1 MAKPVVII
9 GAGLAG
15 ISAALHL
22 EKHNREVIVLESS
35 DRAGG
40 RVATDR
46 IDGYLCDRGFQLI
59 NAKYPALQE
68 LDVIGEIDFIPAP
81 RIIEVAMGTARF
93 SLGDPRVSPWSALDR
108 ATGTM
113 PEKLALIRYLLT
125 KSVSSKSIGEELR
138 DAGTGNLYSRVLEPF
153 LSGVFLTSPDR
164 VDAIYGKSVIKSFI
178 NGSPGVPRD
187 GVGELSKA
195 LGSRL
200 RDLRLNNRVEA
211 IRGSMVETNNG
222 SIDASE
228 IIVATDATTASQ
240 LLDLRDIP
248 ALVGC
253 TTWYHSVDSDS
264 RNARLI
270 IDGQGRGPVLNT
282 LAISKISSAYAPAG
296 KDLISTTTPL
306 SITESETRRHLSL
319 MWGCDTRDW
328 ELIAKYEIPS
338 ALPLQS
344 VGRALSQSVLVRE
357 NIYCIGDH
365 RSTPSQQGA
374 LFTGTLAAQLI
385 LNK

>member
-22 EKHNREVIVLESS
+22 EQHNRETIVLESG

-40 RVATDR
+40 RVATDC

-68 LDVIGEIDFIPAP
+68 LDVIKEIDFIKAP
-81 RIIEVAMGTARF
+81 RIVEVAMGTARF
-93 SLGDPRVSPWSALDR
+93 TLGDPRVSPWSALDR
-108 ATGTM
+108 ATGTL

-125 KSVSSKSIGEELR
+125 KSVSSRSIGEELR
-138 DAGTGNLYSRVLEPF
+138 AAGTGNLYSRVLEPF
-153 LSGVFLTSPDR
+153 LSGVFLASPDR
-164 VDAIYGKSVIKSFI
+164 VDAIYGKSVIKSFVS
-178 NGSPGVPRD
+178 GSPGVPRY

-195 LGSRL
+195 LSSRL
-200 RDLRLNNRVEA
+200 RDLRLGNRVEA
-211 IRGSMVETNNG
+211 IRGSIVETNNG
-222 SIDASE
+222 SIQASE

-248 ALVGC
+248 TLVGC
-253 TTWYHSVDSDS
+253 TTWYHSVDSTS
-264 RNARLI
+264 RNGRLI
-270 IDGQGRGPVLNT
+270 IDGQGRGPIFNT
-282 LAISKISSAYAPAG
+282 LAISQISSSYAPAG

-328 ELIAKYEIPS
+328 ELVAKYEIPS

-344 VGRALSQSVLVRE
+344 VGRALSQSILVRE
-357 NIYCIGDH
+357 NVYCIGDH

-374 LFTGTLAAQLI
+374 LFTGRLAAQLI

>member
-22 EKHNREVIVLESS
+22 EQHNRETIVLESG

-40 RVATDR
+40 RVATDC

-68 LDVIGEIDFIPAP
+68 LDVIKEIDFIKAP
-81 RIIEVAMGTARF
+81 RIVEVAMGTARF
-93 SLGDPRVSPWSALDR
+93 TLGDPRVSPWSALDR
-108 ATGTM
+108 ATGTL

-125 KSVSSKSIGEELR
+125 KSVSSRSIGEELR
-138 DAGTGNLYSRVLEPF
+138 AAGTGNLYSRVLEPF
-153 LSGVFLTSPDR
+153 LSGVFLASPDR
-164 VDAIYGKSVIKSFI
+164 VDAIYGKSVIKSFVS
-178 NGSPGVPRD
+178 GSPGVPRY

-195 LGSRL
+195 LSSRL
-200 RDLRLNNRVEA
+200 RDLRLGNRVEA
-211 IRGSMVETNNG
+211 IRGSIVETNNG
-222 SIDASE
+222 SIEASE

-248 ALVGC
+248 TLVGC
-253 TTWYHSVDSDS
+253 TTWYHSVDSTS
-264 RNARLI
+264 RNGRLI
-270 IDGQGRGPVLNT
+270 IDGQGRGPIFNT
-282 LAISKISSAYAPAG
+282 LAISQISSSYAPAG

-328 ELIAKYEIPS
+328 ELVAKYEIPS

-344 VGRALSQSVLVRE
+344 VGRALSQSILVRE
-357 NIYCIGDH
+357 NVYCIGDH

-374 LFTGTLAAQLI
+374 LFTGRLAAQLI

>member
-22 EKHNREVIVLESS
+22 EKNNREVIVLESS

-108 ATGTM
+108 ATGTL

-125 KSVSSKSIGEELR
+125 KSVAAKSIGEELR
-138 DAGTGNLYSRVLEPF
+138 AAGTGDLYSRVLEPF

-164 VDAIYGKSVIKSFI
+164 VDAIYGKSVIKSFVS
-178 NGSPGVPRD
+178 GSPGVPRN

-195 LGSRL
+195 LASRL

-211 IRGSMVETNNG
+211 IRGSIVETNNG

-270 IDGQGRGPVLNT
+270 IDGQGRGPVMNT

-306 SITESETRRHLSL
+306 SITESETRRHLSV

>member
-1 MAKPVVII
+1 MAKPVVVI

-22 EKHNREVIVLESS
+22 EKNNREVIVLESS

-59 NAKYPALQE
+59 NSKYPALQE
-68 LDVIGEIDFIPAP
+68 LDVIKEIDFIKAP
-81 RIIEVAMGTARF
+81 RIVEVAMGTARF
-93 SLGDPRVSPWSALDR
+93 TLGDPRVSPWSALDR

-113 PEKLALIRYLLT
+113 PEKLSLIRYLLT
-125 KSVSSKSIGEELR
+125 KSVSTKSIGEELR

-153 LSGVFLTSPDR
+153 LSGVFLASPDR
-164 VDAIYGKSVIKSFI
+164 VDAIYGKSVIKSFVS
-178 NGSPGVPRD
+178 GSPGVPRN

-195 LGSRL
+195 LASRL
-200 RDLRLNNRVEA
+200 SDLRLNNRVEA

-253 TTWYHSVDSDS
+253 TTWYHSVNSDS

-282 LAISKISSAYAPAG
+282 LAISQISSAYAPAG

-306 SITESETRRHLSL
+306 SITESETRRHLSV

>member
-1 MAKPVVII
+1 MPKPVVVI

-22 EKHNREVIVLESS
+22 EKNNREVIVLESS

-59 NAKYPALQE
+59 NSKYPALQE
-68 LDVIGEIDFIPAP
+68 LDVIKEIEFIKAP
-81 RIIEVAMGTARF
+81 RIVEVAMGTTRF
-93 SLGDPRVSPWSALDR
+93 ALGDPRVTPWSALDR
-108 ATGTM
+108 ATGTL

-125 KSVSSKSIGEELR
+125 KSVAAKSIGEELR
-138 DAGTGNLYSRVLEPF
+138 AAGTGDLYSRVLEPF

-164 VDAIYGKSVIKSFI
+164 VDAKYGKSVIKSFVS
-178 NGSPGVPRD
+178 GSPGVPRY

-195 LGSRL
+195 LSSRL
-200 RDLRLNNRVEA
+200 RDLRLGNRVEA
-211 IRGSMVETNNG
+211 IRGSVVETNNG
-222 SIDASE
+222 SVDASE

-248 ALVGC
+248 ELVGC

-270 IDGQGRGPVLNT
+270 IDGQNRGPAINT
-282 LAISKISSAYAPAG
+282 LAISKISSAYAPEG

-319 MWGCDTRDW
+319 LWGCDTRDW

-374 LFTGTLAAQLI
+374 LFTGSLAAQLI

>member
-1 MAKPVVII
+1 MAKPVVVI

-22 EKHNREVIVLESS
+22 EKNNREVIVLESS

-59 NAKYPALQE
+59 NSKYPALQE
-68 LDVIGEIDFIPAP
+68 LDVIKEIDFIKAP
-81 RIIEVAMGTARF
+81 RIVEVAMGTARF
-93 SLGDPRVSPWSALDR
+93 TLGDPRVSPWSALDR
-108 ATGTM
+108 ATGTL

-125 KSVSSKSIGEELR
+125 KSVAAKSIGEELR

-153 LSGVFLTSPDR
+153 LSGVFLASPDR
-164 VDAIYGKSVIKSFI
+164 VDAIYGKSVIKSFVS
-178 NGSPGVPRD
+178 GSPGVPRN

-195 LGSRL
+195 LASRL
-200 RDLRLNNRVEA
+200 SDLRLNNRVEA

-248 ALVGC
+248 VLAGC

-270 IDGQGRGPVLNT
+270 IDGQGRGPVMNT

-306 SITESETRRHLSL
+306 SITESETRRHLSV

>member
-22 EKHNREVIVLESS
+22 EQHNRETIVLESG

-40 RVATDR
+40 RVATDC

-68 LDVIGEIDFIPAP
+68 LDVIKEIDFIKAP
-81 RIIEVAMGTARF
+81 RIVEVAMGTARF
-93 SLGDPRVSPWSALDR
+93 TLGDPRVSPWSALDR
-108 ATGTM
+108 ATGTL

-125 KSVSSKSIGEELR
+125 KSVSSRSIGEELR
-138 DAGTGNLYSRVLEPF
+138 AAGTGNLYSRVLEPF
-153 LSGVFLTSPDR
+153 LSGVFLASPGR
-164 VDAIYGKSVIKSFI
+164 VDAIYGKSVIKSFVS
-178 NGSPGVPRD
+178 GSPGVPRY

-195 LGSRL
+195 LSSRL
-200 RDLRLNNRVEA
+200 RDLRLGNRVEA
-211 IRGSMVETNNG
+211 IRGSIVETNNG
-222 SIDASE
+222 SIQASE

-248 ALVGC
+248 TLVGC
-253 TTWYHSVDSDS
+253 TTWYHSVDSTS
-264 RNARLI
+264 RNGRLI
-270 IDGQGRGPVLNT
+270 IDGQGRGPIFNT
-282 LAISKISSAYAPAG
+282 LAISQISSSYAPAG

-328 ELIAKYEIPS
+328 ELVAKYEIPS

-344 VGRALSQSVLVRE
+344 VGRALSQSILVRE
-357 NIYCIGDH
+357 NVYCIGDH

-374 LFTGTLAAQLI
+374 LFTGRLAAQLI

>member
-22 EKHNREVIVLESS
+22 EQHNRETIVLESG

-40 RVATDR
+40 RVATDC

-68 LDVIGEIDFIPAP
+68 LDVIKEIDFIKAP
-81 RIIEVAMGTARF
+81 RIVEVAMGTARF
-93 SLGDPRVSPWSALDR
+93 TLGDPRVSPWSALDR
-108 ATGTM
+108 ATGTL
-113 PEKLALIRYLLT
+113 PEKLDLIRYLLT
-125 KSVSSKSIGEELR
+125 KSVSSRSIGEELR
-138 DAGTGNLYSRVLEPF
+138 AAGTGNLYSRVLEPF
-153 LSGVFLTSPDR
+153 LSGVFLASPGR
-164 VDAIYGKSVIKSFI
+164 VDAIYGKSVIKSFVR
-178 NGSPGVPRD
+178 GSPGVPRY

-195 LGSRL
+195 LSSRL
-200 RDLRLNNRVEA
+200 RDLRLGNRVEA
-211 IRGSMVETNNG
+211 IRGSIVETNNG
-222 SIDASE
+222 SIEASE

-248 ALVGC
+248 TLVGC
-253 TTWYHSVDSDS
+253 TTWYHSVDSTS
-264 RNARLI
+264 RNGRLI
-270 IDGQGRGPVLNT
+270 IDGQGRGPIFNT
-282 LAISKISSAYAPAG
+282 LAISQVSSSYAPAG

-328 ELIAKYEIPS
+328 ELVAKYEIPS

-357 NIYCIGDH
+357 NVYCIGDH

-374 LFTGTLAAQLI
+374 LFTGRLAAQLI

>member
-1 MAKPVVII
+1 MAKPVVVI

-22 EKHNREVIVLESS
+22 EKNNREVIVLESS

-68 LDVIGEIDFIPAP
+68 LDVIEEIDFIPAP

-93 SLGDPRVSPWSALDR
+93 TLGDPRVSPWSALDR
-108 ATGTM
+108 ATGTL

-125 KSVSSKSIGEELR
+125 KSVATKSIGEELR
-138 DAGTGNLYSRVLEPF
+138 AAGSGNLYSRVLEPF
-153 LSGVFLTSPDR
+153 LSGVFLASPDC

-178 NGSPGVPRD
+178 SGSPGVPRH

-195 LGSRL
+195 LSSRL
-200 RDLRLNNRVEA
+200 RDLRLSHRVEA
-211 IRGSMVETNNG
+211 IRGNIVETNNG
-222 SIDASE
+222 AIDASE

-248 ALVGC
+248 ELVGC
-253 TTWYHSVDSDS
+253 TTWYHSVDSAT

-270 IDGQGRGPVLNT
+270 IDGQSRGPVMNT
-282 LAISKISSAYAPAG
+282 LVISKISSSYAPAG

-319 MWGCDTRDW
+319 LWGCDTRDW
-328 ELIAKYEIPS
+328 ELVAKYEIPS

-344 VGRALSQSVLVRE
+344 VGRTLSQSVLVRQ

>member
-68 LDVIGEIDFIPAP
+68 LDVIKEIDFIKAP
-81 RIIEVAMGTARF
+81 RIVEVAMGTARF
-93 SLGDPRVSPWSALDR
+93 TLGDPRVSPWSALDR
-108 ATGTM
+108 ATGSM
-113 PEKLALIRYLLT
+113 PEKLSLIRYLLT
-125 KSVSSKSIGEELR
+125 KSVSTKSIGEELR

-153 LSGVFLTSPDR
+153 LSGVFLASPDR
-164 VDAIYGKSVIKSFI
+164 VDAIYGKSVIKSFVS
-178 NGSPGVPRD
+178 GSPGVPRN

-195 LGSRL
+195 LASRL
-200 RDLRLNNRVEA
+200 SDLRLNNRVEA

-270 IDGQGRGPVLNT
+270 IDGQGRGPVMNT

-306 SITESETRRHLSL
+306 SITESETRRHLSV

>member
-1 MAKPVVII
+1 MAKPAVVI

-22 EKHNREVIVLESS
+22 EKNNREVIVLESN

-68 LDVIGEIDFIPAP
+68 LDVIKEIDFIKAP
-81 RIIEVAMGTARF
+81 RIVEVAMGTARF
-93 SLGDPRVSPWSALDR
+93 ALGDPRVLPWSALDR
-108 ATGTM
+108 ATGTL

-125 KSVSSKSIGEELR
+125 KSDSRKSIGEELR
-138 DAGTGNLYSRVLEPF
+138 AAGTGNLYSRVLEPF
-153 LSGVFLTSPDR
+153 LSGVFLASPDR
-164 VDAIYGKSVIKSFI
+164 VDAIYGKSVIKSFVS
-178 NGSPGVPRD
+178 GSPGVPRH
-187 GVGELSKA
+187 GVGELSKT
-195 LGSRL
+195 LSSRL
-200 RDLRLNNRVEA
+200 RDLRLGNRVEA
-211 IRGSMVETNNG
+211 IRGSIVETNNE

-228 IIVATDATTASQ
+228 IIVSTDATTASQ

-253 TTWYHSVDSDS
+253 TTWYHSVDSAS

-270 IDGQGRGPVLNT
+270 IDGQGRGPVMNT
-282 LAISKISSAYAPAG
+282 LAISKISSSYAPAG

-328 ELIAKYEIPS
+328 ELVAKYEIPS

-344 VGRALSQSVLVRE
+344 VDRALSQSVLVRE
-357 NIYCIGDH
+357 NVYCIGDH

-374 LFTGTLAAQLI
+374 LFTGSLAAQLI

>member
-1 MAKPVVII
+1 MAKPVVVI

-22 EKHNREVIVLESS
+22 EKNNREVIVLESS

-59 NAKYPALQE
+59 NSKYPALQE
-68 LDVIGEIDFIPAP
+68 LDVIKEIDFIKAP
-81 RIIEVAMGTARF
+81 RIVEVAMGTARF
-93 SLGDPRVSPWSALDR
+93 TLGDPRVSPWSALDR

-113 PEKLALIRYLLT
+113 PEKLSLIRYLLT
-125 KSVSSKSIGEELR
+125 KSVSTKSIGEELR
-138 DAGTGNLYSRVLEPF
+138 AAGTGDLYSRVLEPF

-178 NGSPGVPRD
+178 SGSPGLPRN

-195 LGSRL
+195 LASRL
-200 RDLRLNNRVEA
+200 SDLRLNNRVEA
-211 IRGSMVETNNG
+211 IRGSIVETSNG

-248 ALVGC
+248 VLAGC

-270 IDGQGRGPVLNT
+270 IDGQGRGPVMNT

-306 SITESETRRHLSL
+306 SITESETRRHLSV

-374 LFTGTLAAQLI
+374 LFTGSLAAQLI

>member
-1 MAKPVVII
+1 MAKPVVVI

-22 EKHNREVIVLESS
+22 EKNNREVIVLESN

-68 LDVIGEIDFIPAP
+68 LDVIKEIDFIKAP
-81 RIIEVAMGTARF
+81 RIVEVAMGTARF
-93 SLGDPRVSPWSALDR
+93 ALGDPRVLPWSALDR
-108 ATGTM
+108 ATGTL

-125 KSVSSKSIGEELR
+125 KSDSRKSIGEELR
-138 DAGTGNLYSRVLEPF
+138 AAGTGNLYSRVLEPF
-153 LSGVFLTSPDR
+153 LSGVFLASPDR
-164 VDAIYGKSVIKSFI
+164 VDAIYGKSVIKSFVS
-178 NGSPGVPRD
+178 GSPGVPRH
-187 GVGELSKA
+187 GVGELSKT
-195 LGSRL
+195 LSSRL
-200 RDLRLNNRVEA
+200 RDLRLGNRVEA
-211 IRGSMVETNNG
+211 IRGSIVETNNE

-228 IIVATDATTASQ
+228 IIVSTDATTASQ

-253 TTWYHSVDSDS
+253 TTWYHSVDSAS

-270 IDGQGRGPVLNT
+270 IDGQGRGPVMNT
-282 LAISKISSAYAPAG
+282 LAISKISSSYAPAG

-328 ELIAKYEIPS
+328 ELVAKYEIPS

-344 VGRALSQSVLVRE
+344 VDRALSQSVLVRE
-357 NIYCIGDH
+357 NVYCIGDH

-374 LFTGTLAAQLI
+374 LFTGSLAAQLI

>member
-1 MAKPVVII
+1 MAKPVVVI

-22 EKHNREVIVLESS
+22 EKNNREVIVLESS

-68 LDVIGEIDFIPAP
+68 LDVIEEIDFIPAP

-93 SLGDPRVSPWSALDR
+93 TLGDPRVSPWTALDR
-108 ATGTM
+108 ATGTL

-125 KSVSSKSIGEELR
+125 KSVATKSIGEELR
-138 DAGTGNLYSRVLEPF
+138 AAGTGNLYSRVLEPF
-153 LSGVFLTSPDR
+153 LSGVFLASPDR

-178 NGSPGVPRD
+178 SGSPGVPRH

-195 LGSRL
+195 LSSRL
-200 RDLRLNNRVEA
+200 RDMRLSHRVEA
-211 IRGSMVETNNG
+211 IRGNIVETNNG
-222 SIDASE
+222 AIDASE

-248 ALVGC
+248 ELVGC
-253 TTWYHSVDSDS
+253 TTWYHSVDSAT

-270 IDGQGRGPVLNT
+270 IDGQSRGPVMNT
-282 LAISKISSAYAPAG
+282 LAISKVSSAYAPVG

-319 MWGCDTRDW
+319 LWGCDTRDW
-328 ELIAKYEIPS
+328 ELVAKYEIPS

-344 VGRALSQSVLVRE
+344 VGRALSQSVLVRQ

-374 LFTGTLAAQLI
+374 LFTGTLAARLI

>member
-1 MAKPVVII
+1 MAKPVVVI

-22 EKHNREVIVLESS
+22 ERNNREVILLESS

-59 NAKYPALQE
+59 NSKYPALQE
-68 LDVIGEIDFIPAP
+68 LDVVQEIDFIAAP
-81 RIIEVAMGTARF
+81 RIIEVAMGTAHF
-93 SLGDPRVSPWSALDR
+93 TLGDPRVSPWSALDR
-108 ATGTM
+108 ATGTI

-138 DAGTGNLYSRVLEPF
+138 AAGTGNLYSRVLEPF
-153 LSGVFLTSPDR
+153 LTGVFLASPER
-164 VDAIYGKSVIKSFI
+164 VDAIYGKSVIKSFVS
-178 NGSPGVPRD
+178 GSPGLPRN
-187 GVGELSKA
+187 GVGELSTA
-195 LGSRL
+195 LSR
-200 RDLRLNNRVEA
+200 RVKDLRLGNRVEA
-211 IRGSMVETNNG
+211 IRGNVVETNNG
-222 SIDASE
+222 SIEASE
-228 IIVATDATTASQ
+228 VIVATDATTASQ

-253 TTWYHSVDSDS
+253 TTWYHSVDSTT
-264 RNARLI
+264 RNGRLI
-270 IDGQGRGPVLNT
+270 IDGQARGPVMNT
-282 LAISKISSAYAPAG
+282 LAISKISSSYAPAG

-319 MWGCDTRDW
+319 LWGSDTRDW
-328 ELIAKYEIPS
+328 ELVAKYEIPS

-344 VGRALSQSVLVRE
+344 VGRSLTQKIAVRE

-374 LFTGTLAAQLI
+374 LFSGRLAAELI

>member
-1 MAKPVVII
+1 
-9 GAGLAG
+9 
-15 ISAALHL
+15 
-22 EKHNREVIVLESS
+22 
-35 DRAGG
+35 
-40 RVATDR
+40 
-46 IDGYLCDRGFQLI
+46 LCDRGFQLI

-68 LDVIGEIDFIPAP
+68 LDVIKEIDFIKAP
-81 RIIEVAMGTARF
+81 RIVEVAMGTARF
-93 SLGDPRVSPWSALDR
+93 ALGDPRVSPWSALDR
-108 ATGTM
+108 ATGTL

-125 KSVSSKSIGEELR
+125 KSVSNKSIGEELR
-138 DAGTGNLYSRVLEPF
+138 AAGTGNLYSRVLEPF
-153 LSGVFLTSPDR
+153 LTGVFLASPDR

-178 NGSPGVPRD
+178 SGSPGVPRH

-195 LGSRL
+195 LSSRL
-200 RDLRLNNRVEA
+200 RDLRLGNRVEA
-211 IRGSMVETNNG
+211 IRGSVVETNIG

-253 TTWYHSVDSDS
+253 TTWYHSVESTT

-270 IDGQGRGPVLNT
+270 IDGQGRGPVMNT
-282 LAISKISSAYAPAG
+282 LAMSKISSSYAPAG

-328 ELIAKYEIPS
+328 ELVAKYEIPS

-357 NIYCIGDH
+357 NVYCIGDH

>member
-1 MAKPVVII
+1 MAKPVVVI

-22 EKHNREVIVLESS
+22 EKNNREVIVLESS

-59 NAKYPALQE
+59 NSKYPALQE
-68 LDVIGEIDFIPAP
+68 LDVIKEIDFIKAP
-81 RIIEVAMGTARF
+81 RIVEVAMGAARF
-93 SLGDPRVSPWSALDR
+93 TLGDPRVSPWSALDR
-108 ATGTM
+108 ATGSM
-113 PEKLALIRYLLT
+113 PEKLSLIRYLLT
-125 KSVSSKSIGEELR
+125 KSVSTKSIGEELR

-153 LSGVFLTSPDR
+153 LSGVFLASPDR
-164 VDAIYGKSVIKSFI
+164 VDAIYGKSVIKSFVS
-178 NGSPGVPRD
+178 GSPGVPRN

-195 LGSRL
+195 LASRL
-200 RDLRLNNRVEA
+200 SDLRLNNRVEA